1 MSASTRTLRIATRGS
16 PLALVQTELAATAL
30 RAVAPGLDVRIVEIT
45 TEGDRDRQTP
55 LTVLGGR
62 GVFVRGVEEAL
73 LDGRADIAVH
83 SLKDVP
89 TEAVEGLTLGAMLE
103 RGDPRDAFAGADG
116 RRLADL
122 PEGARVGTS
131 SRRRAT
137 LLNAMRPDIE
147 AASIRG
153 NVETRLEKVAS
164 GEYDGAI
171 LALAGLERL
180 GRASAATQVFGAME
194 FLPSPGQG
202 AVTLQCREDD
212 EQTLAL
218 LAAIDHA
225 ETRAAVEA
233 ERGVLAELG
242 SGCSLP
248 VGAYAQIDGDL
259 VALRAM
265 LAHDEPAEGELPV
278 FGDASGSIDRAEEI
292 GRGLARQL
300 RAALGETVSAGR

>member
-1 MSASTRTLRIATRGS
+1 MSARTLRIATRGS

-30 RAVAPGLDVRIVEIT
+30 RAATPDLELRIVEIT
-45 TEGDRDRQTP
+45 TEGDRDRETP

-89 TEAVEGLTLGAMLE
+89 TDAVAGLTLGAMLE
-103 RGDPRDAFAGADG
+103 RGDPRDAFVGGDG

-137 LLNAMRPDIE
+137 LLNAMRPDID

-180 GRASAATQVFGAME
+180 GRAAAATQIFDAME

-212 EQTLAL
+212 EATLAL
-218 LAAIDHA
+218 LAAVDHA

-248 VGAYAQIDGDL
+248 VGAYAQIDGEL

-265 LAHDEPAEGELPV
+265 LARDEPAEGELPI
-278 FGDASGSIDRAEEI
+278 FGDASGPIDQAEET

-300 RAALGETVSAGR
+300 RAALGETVPASR